1 MMKKYELLKD
11 LKQGQKITIVSSNDM
26 GFVYVIQTVYHERKP
41 HHHYVDCPESMI
53 GVTIVHKPKRKRSL
67 YKTVIDYNA
76 QMLIYDGWID
86 VDTDCIYEIEE
97 KDGMT
102 VKKSKYTAF
111 DNRNFEEIKNHYSEG
126 IIIEDIDY

>member
-1 MMKKYELLKD
+1 
-11 LKQGQKITIVSSNDM
+11 
-26 GFVYVIQTVYHERKP
+26 
-41 HHHYVDCPESMI
+41 
-53 GVTIVHKPKRKRSL
+53 
-67 YKTVIDYNA
+67 
-76 QMLIYDGWID
+76 MLIYDGWID